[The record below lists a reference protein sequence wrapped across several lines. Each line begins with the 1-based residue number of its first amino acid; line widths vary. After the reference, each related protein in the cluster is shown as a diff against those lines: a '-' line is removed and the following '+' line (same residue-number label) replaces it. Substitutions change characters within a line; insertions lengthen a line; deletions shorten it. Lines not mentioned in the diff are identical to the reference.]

1 MYSLFLILHS
11 WLRWGAILAGLLAA
25 ITLVMSKP
33 ARPGD
38 ANPSDRWNLFFL
50 IALDLQL
57 VLGLV
62 LYFVASPYMA
72 SIRENFGES
81 MRIPQLR
88 FWAVEHVTI
97 MLVAV
102 IALHLARVLARK
114 ATNAGSRRR
123 RLLIGVSIAVLAI
136 LGGTP
141 WPGSRVSRPLFRV
154 AAQP

>member
-1 MYSLFLILHS
+1 MYAPFLILHS
-11 WLRWGAILAGLLAA
+11 WLRWGALLAGLLAA
-25 ITLVMSKP
+25 ITLVTSKP
-33 ARPGD
+33 PRPGE

-57 VLGLV
+57 LIGLV

-72 SIRENFGES
+72 SIRASFGES
-81 MRIPQLR
+81 MRIASLR

-102 IALHLARVLARK
+102 IALHMARVLARK
-114 ATNAGSRRR
+114 ASNAGSRRR
-123 RLLIGVSIAVLAI
+123 RLLIGVGIAMLAI
-136 LGGTP
+136 LAGTP

-154 AAQP
+154 AVQP